1 MADRGYDITEDL
13 ALRGTLLCI
22 PPFMNG
28 KSQLSQRKWKHSQ
41 LSQRKWKHQ
50 ECSQAS
56 GYMWNVLLD
65 E

>member
-1 MADRGYDITEDL
+1 MVMADRGFHITEDF
-13 ALRGTLLCI
+13 AFQGTSLYI
-22 PPFMNG
+22 PPFMKD

-41 LSQRKWKHQ
+41 LSQWKHQ